1 MFENHCGKPAVSD
14 FMFQLNKLRV
24 QSDGLFLSLMVCDWM
39 MHLNLSVEG

>member
-14 FMFQLNKLRV
+14 LCFRV
-24 QSDGLFLSLMVCDWM
+24 QSDGLYLSLMVCDWM